1 MDFINQIISTTL
13 SSFDF
18 SFCIIVNI
26 LTYILI
32 KTLDYFNKDKP
43 VSFIIKRILLFVS
56 VIIITIA
63 YILIG
68 FDNKLILNSAILAP
82 MSWSWIFRPILKYFK
97 LDYKKIDILE

>member
-1 MDFINQIISTTL
+1 MEFINQIITTTL

-18 SFCIIVNI
+18 SFCVIVNI

-32 KTLDYFNKDKP
+32 KIFDYFNKDKP
-43 VSFIIKRILLFVS
+43 VKFVIKRLLLFAS
-56 VIIITIA
+56 VIVITIA
-63 YILIG
+63 YVLIG

-82 MSWSWIFRPILKYFK
+82 VSWSWIIRPILKYFK

>member
-18 SFCIIVNI
+18 SFCVIVNI
-26 LTYILI
+26 LTYIFI

-43 VSFIIKRILLFVS
+43 VSFIFKRILLFIA
-56 VIIITIA
+56 IIIISIA

-82 MSWSWIFRPILKYFK
+82 VSWSWIIRPILKYFK